1 MTRSLACKLSC
12 TKIEIGI
19 FRELLKV
26 WVEAKKAR
34 HLNHKHK
41 VKVGWCGGRGVIP
54 LQTVLY
60 EIIKEIV
67 GLLCPCGIAKELGK
81 EERNGEL
88 YWVERNGGIRLY
100 DMGFLD
106 NRKTVSGT
114 TFAGKV
120 ENVENLEN
128 LTLDFALTRLRHSPH
143 DTKSADLS
151 CQQINNETLI
161 AIFHCS
167 EYYTTGFLQH
177 NRHKSTKIQ

>member
-1 MTRSLACKLSC
+1 
-12 TKIEIGI
+12 
-19 FRELLKV
+19 
-26 WVEAKKAR
+26 
-34 HLNHKHK
+34 
-41 VKVGWCGGRGVIP
+41 
-54 LQTVLY
+54 
-60 EIIKEIV
+60 
-67 GLLCPCGIAKELGK
+67 
-81 EERNGEL
+81 
-88 YWVERNGGIRLY
+88 
-100 DMGFLD
+100 MGFLN

-167 EYYTTGFLQH
+167 EYYTTGFLLH
-177 NRHKSTKIQ
+177 NRQKSTKIQQITKDFSEKIWRIAKKDVPLHPQLAKTG